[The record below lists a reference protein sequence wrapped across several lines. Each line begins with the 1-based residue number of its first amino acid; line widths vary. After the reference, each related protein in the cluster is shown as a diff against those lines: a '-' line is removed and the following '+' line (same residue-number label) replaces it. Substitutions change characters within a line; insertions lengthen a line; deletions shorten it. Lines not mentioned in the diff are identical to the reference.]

1 MGPDVELVTLWVA
14 LGLALLVYCGIEE
27 TIALL
32 AFDYQGQFD
41 ESGTGAAQ
49 VYFALCLTLLVIAW
63 PVVLMEMVRG
73 NQQR

>member
-1 MGPDVELVTLWVA
+1 MEVVTLWIA
-14 LGLALLVYCGIEE
+14 LGMALLVYCGIEE
-27 TIALL
+27 TIAVLS
-32 AFDYQGQFD
+32 FDYQGQVD
-41 ESGTGAAQ
+41 ESGAAAAQ